1 MGLSSGVIESVAVA
15 EDTSPSL
22 DVVASWEGGFRCR
35 IPVRDFELVADEPV
49 KLGGTDAGPMPTEL
63 FLSSLAACFAM
74 SVAHVA
80 RKRGVELPDLAVRA
94 HGEYEGLRFRRI
106 RVEVQS
112 SHPREELE
120 AFIQRAISYCYISN
134 TLQQKPEMEY
144 VATIGPSAGEPSA
157 GGAHQPITHP
167 SPPPR
172 D

>member
-1 MGLSSGVIESVAVA
+1 M
-15 EDTSPSL
+15 
-22 DVVASWEGGFRCR
+22 R
-35 IPVRDFELVADEPV
+35 VRDFELIADEPV

-80 RKRGVELPDLAVRA
+80 RKRGVELPDLTVRA
-94 HGEYEGLRFRRI
+94 HGEYEGLRFSRI

-112 SHPREELE
+112 SHPRDELD
-120 AFIQRAISYCYISN
+120 AFIRRAISYCYVSN
-134 TLQQKPEMEY
+134 TLRQKSEIEY
-144 VATIGPSAGEPSA
+144 VAAEAPGVGDAGGHGAGDPGGPSAGNA
-157 GGAHQPITHP
+157 RRLITHP